1 MKLSRLYAMWLSS
14 SKTSARSAPSVVRM
28 RSQSSCSWAFPLFG
42 SVLTVTLL
50 IDNGAS
56 DVWRSYWP
64 SLTSSRWA
72 GGYCLGRSFR
82 GKRRVTQISN
92 MCSYDNHTVEREKG
106 SVALLGIHD
115 HCLGGFALGGEFG
128 VDLWVGFFQPFA
140 IKGLGCLFGS
150 SPFEESLNS
159 SVSAAGNFD
168 FALRLHL

>member
-1 MKLSRLYAMWLSS
+1 
-14 SKTSARSAPSVVRM
+14 VRM

-92 MCSYDNHTVEREKG
+92 MCSYDNHKVERESG
-106 SVALLGIHD
+106 ARVQAVGISRQAVRIPNTGPLGI
-115 HCLGGFALGGEFG
+115 LTRLRPE
-128 VDLWVGFFQPFA
+128 VRL
-140 IKGLGCLFGS
+140 S
-150 SPFEESLNS
+150 SPSW
-159 SVSAAGNFD
+159 D
-168 FALRLHL
+168 RQ